1 MQGMQHGQNIKKRK
15 NPYKKRKSRQE
26 DISFHLYIALLC
38 HCPVN
43 VRTTYRF
50 SFKRVIRM
58 EQLNKIELKGNVG
71 NVRISEVG
79 ENKVA
84 RFSMATNFM
93 YKGRE
98 GDAVIETTWHNIVAW
113 SGRGMPDLTKIVK
126 GMPLYVSGRVRT
138 SKFTGSDG
146 TEKQL
151 YEVVANKIVFEDPAP
166 MQCGL

>member
-1 MQGMQHGQNIKKRK
+1 
-15 NPYKKRKSRQE
+15 
-26 DISFHLYIALLC
+26 
-38 HCPVN
+38 
-43 VRTTYRF
+43 
-50 SFKRVIRM
+50 M

-71 NVRISEVG
+71 NVRISDVG

-84 RFSMATNFM
+84 RFSLATNFI

-113 SGRGMPDLTKIVK
+113 SGRNMPDLTKIEK
-126 GMPLYVSGRVRT
+126 GASLYVSGRVRT

-146 TEKQL
+146 TEKQI
-151 YEVVANKIVFEDPAP
+151 YEVVANKIAFEDPSP